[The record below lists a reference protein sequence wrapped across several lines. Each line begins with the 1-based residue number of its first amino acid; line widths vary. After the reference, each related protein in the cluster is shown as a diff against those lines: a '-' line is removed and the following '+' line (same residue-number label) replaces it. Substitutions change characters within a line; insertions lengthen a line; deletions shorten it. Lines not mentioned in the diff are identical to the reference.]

1 MRKLLLAGLF
11 SLLAVS
17 ALAGRQ
23 RARISVIY
31 IQADND
37 SSANSRTAVVGLPYS
52 LEVLFLGEYPPT
64 QLAVMIEVDDELVA
78 VTHLEKGRQLT
89 FRYTF
94 SAEDYMTAIMKPGGA
109 GAEFSEPPPMF
120 NDPGRPKTRAEAL
133 NSEAAVAFTFK
144 VVQIEFNPKTGE
156 PKAGKIIVSTTYKI
170 NLSCPSCVA

>member
-1 MRKLLLAGLF
+1 MKRLLLAGLF

-31 IQADND
+31 LSADND
-37 SSANSRTAVVGLPYS
+37 PSANSRTAVVGLPYS
-52 LEVLFLGEYPPT
+52 LDLLFLGEYPPT
-64 QLAVMIEVDDELVA
+64 QLAVMIEVDEELVA

-94 SAEDYMTAIMKPGGA
+94 SADDYINAIMRHGGV
-109 GAEFSEPPPMF
+109 GAEFSEPPPVF
-120 NDPGRPKTRAEAL
+120 NEFVRPKTRAEAL
-133 NSEAAVAFTFK
+133 NSEAAVQFVFK